1 MNEFVSWCRHL
12 LVSFL
17 FRALTSLHPPS
28 FHRNDFSTCSTH
40 FSFILVQSPKM
51 FSLRSAHV
59 DFMHAH
65 AHAENLQCTH
75 ASFGVSRG
83 RAPRSAIGMYG
94 ERKTNARCPCTPQ
107 STGETFGEEI
117 SAEACSGKE
126 IAGLLRKMMMMMMM
140 NMMTRKS

>member
-17 FRALTSLHPPS
+17 FHALTSLHPPS

-40 FSFILVQSPKM
+40 FSFKM

-65 AHAENLQCTH
+65 AHAENLHVH
-75 ASFGVSRG
+75 AHKWRRSVS
-83 RAPRSAIGMYG
+83 AVEEPHEPRSTIGMYG
-94 ERKTNARCPCTPQ
+94 ERKTNARYPCTPQ
-107 STGETFGEEI
+107 STVETFGEEI
-117 SAEACSGKE
+117 SAEACSSKE
-126 IAGLLRKMMMMMMM
+126 IAGLLRKMMMMMNTSGKIISM
-140 NMMTRKS
+140 K